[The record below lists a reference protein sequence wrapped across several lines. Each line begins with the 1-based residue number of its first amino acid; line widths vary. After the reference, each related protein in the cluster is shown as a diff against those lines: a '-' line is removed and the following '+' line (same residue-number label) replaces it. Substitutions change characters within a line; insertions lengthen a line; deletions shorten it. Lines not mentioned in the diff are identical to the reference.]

1 MTKHLLFLLSVA
13 PFVQAAPALLQP
25 FESYSFGKLEEGA
38 FLYADRN
45 YQMYKPP
52 EAIRGMDFLCAEID
66 GQVPVKVL
74 REGLLTV
81 LTPYEGSPY
90 SQAPLLKELGFTLRE
105 DVPPFQPHSS
115 NACDVTR
122 VWQKNVKAGESFTL
136 KKWAIIAGFDLSNQS
151 WKLSENVQHVI
162 DTLKGTPYANYAH
175 DIAINRPDYLVFFPK

>member
-66 GQVPVKVL
+66 GHP
-74 REGLLTV
+74 
-81 LTPYEGSPY
+81 TPATLPASGRKTSR
-90 SQAPLLKELGFTLRE
+90 QA
-105 DVPPFQPHSS
+105 
-115 NACDVTR
+115 
-122 VWQKNVKAGESFTL
+122 KAS
-136 KKWAIIAGFDLSNQS
+136 
-151 WKLSENVQHVI
+151 
-162 DTLKGTPYANYAH
+162 
-175 DIAINRPDYLVFFPK
+175 R